1 VSYALRKETSRMS
14 DASVEY
20 DREADVLY
28 VRLVSTARVART
40 QPLDD
45 LRLIDYSADG
55 AVRGVEIIDASKGI
69 DLRDIPFAPTVEK
82 LIGDAGLGLR
92 VLA

>member
-1 VSYALRKETSRMS
+1 MS
-14 DASVEY
+14 IGSVDY

-28 VRLVSTARVART
+28 IQFVRDGKVART
-40 QPLDD
+40 VPVDD

-55 AVRGVEIIDASKGI
+55 AVVGLEFIDVSDGV
-69 DLRDIPFAPTVEK
+69 DLHDMPFAQRAEK
-82 LIGDAGLGLR
+82 LIGDAGLDLK